1 MLGAVTQLQSVT
13 EQIVPQRYHQRLL
26 REHRAVRFPA
36 SSSIGMHAVHNR
48 NEMMKSLPLLLA
60 ALLAVP
66 VQSFA
71 ADAVKI
77 DVYVAGNL
85 KQSVSL
91 VGPNSIV
98 KFSPTGIPGTTL
110 ELRLIAPEPVIVE
123 MKETTTDG
131 GGSEVVGRIKMPTPG
146 SSFAVAEIKGAK
158 FHSPYVLTR
167 AD

>member
-1 MLGAVTQLQSVT
+1 
-13 EQIVPQRYHQRLL
+13 
-26 REHRAVRFPA
+26 
-36 SSSIGMHAVHNR
+36 
-48 NEMMKSLPLLLA
+48 MMKSLPLLLA
-60 ALLAVP
+60 ALLALP

-98 KFSPTGIPGTTL
+98 KFSPSGIPGTTL
-110 ELRLIAPEPVIVE
+110 EMRLIAPEPVIIE
-123 MKETTTDG
+123 MTETTTDG
-131 GGSEVVGRIKMPTPG
+131 AGSEVVGRVKMPTPG
-146 SSFAVAEIKGAK
+146 GSIAVADIKGAK
-158 FHSPYVLTR
+158 FHSPYVLVR